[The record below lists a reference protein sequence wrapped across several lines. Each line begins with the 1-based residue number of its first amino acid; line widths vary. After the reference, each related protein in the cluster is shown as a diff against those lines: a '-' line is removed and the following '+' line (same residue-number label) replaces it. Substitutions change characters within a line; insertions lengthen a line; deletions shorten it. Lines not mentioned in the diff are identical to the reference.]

1 MKRSNFCDQLD
12 CHRTAVN
19 LKPTI
24 KRISMKNQTS
34 RLLFAVLI
42 SLFCSLSLASPKDSN
57 LERLFL
63 LSGITKQVGEF
74 PGLVKAGF
82 MQGVQQG
89 ASIPENEI
97 SLILDSADKT
107 ILPSVILD
115 EIQLSLEKSLSN
127 EDVETLL
134 EWYESDIGKRI
145 TAAEEKA
152 STPEAYQHMI
162 NSAQQLLANTKRVEV
177 ATRLDELLGATDIT
191 MEMQEFSGIAV
202 YSAIMTAM
210 APDQELNI
218 DAYKSQM
225 AAMEHQMRANIQQL
239 VIVSFV
245 YSYQHIDDDSLA
257 EYEDFL
263 NRPITKKFNDS
274 VIKGLNRGFEKVV
287 ASWANDLA
295 SILKNNVNKQSQQGA

>member
-1 MKRSNFCDQLD
+1 MKYQKFRF
-12 CHRTAVN
+12 
-19 LKPTI
+19 
-24 KRISMKNQTS
+24 
-34 RLLFAVLI
+34 LFAVFI
-42 SLFCSLSLASPKDSN
+42 SLFCSLSLASPNESN

-97 SLILDSADKT
+97 SLMLDSADKT

-134 EWYESDIGKRI
+134 KWYESDIGKSI
-145 TAAEEKA
+145 TSAEENA
-152 STPEAYQHMI
+152 STPEAYQNMI
-162 NSAQQLLANTKRVEV
+162 NSAQQLLTNTKRVEV
-177 ATRLDELLGATDIT
+177 ATRLDELIGATDIT
-191 MEMQEFSGIAV
+191 MEMQEFSGMAV

-218 DAYKSQM
+218 DAYKSQV

-257 EYEDFL
+257 KYEDFL
-263 NRPITKKFNDS
+263 NRPITKKFNES

-287 ASWANDLA
+287 ASWASDLA
-295 SILKNNVNKQSQQGA
+295 SILKNQANKQRLPEA